1 MVNRP
6 PIYGDLE
13 DGVGWL
19 IIVLPT
25 LSNSRIESIILS
37 QLEKI
42 QVSKTGSGKPLM
54 DLGETHFWGPPPTM
68 PSFAT
73 SSTSNPTPLVLPGIM
88 GLIHIE
94 PGFLGGSRVMTSRD
108 PHWKMGNNYITL
120 WKTNTQKKHMGWFFL
135 GCFFI
140 FFVLFIYIVC
150 WFPVKWSILHH
161 KSRRVFNSI

>member
-54 DLGETHFWGPPPTM
+54 DLGETHFWGPAAHNAIIRYIFYKQSHT
-68 PSFAT
+68 PSIT
-73 SSTSNPTPLVLPGIM
+73 RNNGTDSYWTRVSRGI
-88 GLIHIE
+88 
-94 PGFLGGSRVMTSRD
+94 
-108 PHWKMGNNYITL
+108 
-120 WKTNTQKKHMGWFFL
+120 
-135 GCFFI
+135 
-140 FFVLFIYIVC
+140 
-150 WFPVKWSILHH
+150 
-161 KSRRVFNSI
+161 

>member
-120 WKTNTQKKHMGWFFL
+120 
-135 GCFFI
+135 
-140 FFVLFIYIVC
+140 
-150 WFPVKWSILHH
+150 
-161 KSRRVFNSI
+161 